1 MKEVWIFPWRKCI
14 IFWVFVLRT
23 GQTLWDGENICF
35 HFRTHEWQPIEN
47 FKMGMSRMTNELGT
61 NGGGKPTDCFTQT
74 QFILYAKSKHP
85 MNICFNNQAFR
96 INKRTSRLILKLR
109 SNSKLFV
116 ALKDLHVSLIV
127 SIF

>member
-1 MKEVWIFPWRKCI
+1 
-14 IFWVFVLRT
+14 
-23 GQTLWDGENICF
+23 
-35 HFRTHEWQPIEN
+35 
-47 FKMGMSRMTNELGT
+47 MTNELGT

-96 INKRTSRLILKLR
+96 INNRASRLILKLR

-116 ALKDLHVSLIV
+116 ALKDLHVSLNFFFFFDPLHVSLIV